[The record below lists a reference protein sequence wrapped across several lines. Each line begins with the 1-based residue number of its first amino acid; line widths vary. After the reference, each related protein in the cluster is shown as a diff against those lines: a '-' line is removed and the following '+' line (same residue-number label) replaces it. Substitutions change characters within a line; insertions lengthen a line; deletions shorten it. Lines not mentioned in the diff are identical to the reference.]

1 MDVNYIF
8 IVMVMQSLLEIYGMP
23 YRSADLKRL
32 QNQQDSGWFITVEND
47 DFISTEIDG
56 SLGIDENADISNK
69 EDPNSIL
76 KYWTIQN
83 HNGIIHLYTVFTVI
97 YR

>member
-1 MDVNYIF
+1 M
-8 IVMVMQSLLEIYGMP
+8 VMAMQSLLEIYGVP

-32 QNQQDSGWFITVEND
+32 QNQQDSGLFITVEND

-69 EDPNSIL
+69 EDPNSIS
-76 KYWTIQN
+76 KY
-83 HNGIIHLYTVFTVI
+83 
-97 YR
+97 

>member
-1 MDVNYIF
+1 M
-8 IVMVMQSLLEIYGMP
+8 VMAMQSLLEIYGMP

-32 QNQQDSGWFITVEND
+32 QNQQDSGLFITVEND
-47 DFISTEIDG
+47 DFISNEIDG

-76 KYWTIQN
+76 KY
-83 HNGIIHLYTVFTVI
+83 
-97 YR
+97 

>member
-1 MDVNYIF
+1 
-8 IVMVMQSLLEIYGMP
+8 MVMQSLLEIYGMP

-32 QNQQDSGWFITVEND
+32 QNQQDSGLFITVEND

-76 KYWTIQN
+76 KYWTIKN
-83 HNGIIHLYTVFTVI
+83 HNGIIDLYTVLTVI
-97 YR
+97 

>member
-69 EDPNSIL
+69 EDPNSIS
-76 KYWTIQN
+76 KY
-83 HNGIIHLYTVFTVI
+83 
-97 YR
+97 

>member
-1 MDVNYIF
+1 MF
-8 IVMVMQSLLEIYGMP
+8 TTL
-23 YRSADLKRL
+23 
-32 QNQQDSGWFITVEND
+32 END

-76 KYWTIQN
+76 KYWTIKN
-83 HNGIIHLYTVFTVI
+83 HNGIIHLYTVFIVI

>member
-32 QNQQDSGWFITVEND
+32 QNQQDSGLFITVEND

-76 KYWTIQN
+76 KY
-83 HNGIIHLYTVFTVI
+83 
-97 YR
+97 